1 MQITSKNSTE
11 VENSQE
17 GSNQTISFFG
27 IGTEIPDSND
37 NESLSYAKPREL
49 NVINDLSNHRG
60 DYVYSNNISTNI
72 TGQKRKTPINT
83 DDDNENN
90 DVYIASDMTKRLN
103 NQTCDDS
110 QIVTYSKNMNG
121 RQRNS
126 PILTTSNI
134 VNRNDPVDLLSDSD

>member
-1 MQITSKNSTE
+1 MQITSKNNTE

-17 GSNQTISFFG
+17 GSNQPSSFFSIDTG
-27 IGTEIPDSND
+27 IPDSND
-37 NESLSYAKPREL
+37 NESLSYAKPREI
-49 NVINDLSNHRG
+49 NVINDLSNHRA
-60 DYVYSNNISTNI
+60 DYVYSKNISTNI
-72 TGQKRKTPINT
+72 TGQKRKTPINM

-103 NQTCDDS
+103 NQSCDDS
-110 QIVTYSKNMNG
+110 QIVTYSKNVNG
-121 RQRNS
+121 RQKNS